1 MGGPIVEIDLDQ
13 ISRII
18 RAVERLEKLPPNP
31 PVGRPQGPVPQPN
44 LRHFE
49 LAAHLVPGGSA
60 PAYPRDFDG
69 TDDYDTDLAGD
80 QFTVHDLLGIHRGR
94 AEGAY
99 SAPHDTGSRG
109 MAQKRNG
116 LWQIVQMQPHAAMIR
131 CSVNMGSGLLTSDTV
146 ITVDNVFIVGP
157 PGAILAEG
165 PVTQVLNL
173 LADAADDDGV
183 LLAYWEDDI
192 DDAGAGSGSG
202 GSGSGGSGADGRW
215 ISLGPICPA

>member
-1 MGGPIVEIDLDQ
+1 MGGPLVEMDLDQ

-18 RAVERLEKLPPNP
+18 RAVERIEKLPLNLLF
-31 PVGRPQGPVPQPN
+31 GRQHGPVPKPN

-60 PAYPRDFDG
+60 LAYPRDFDG

-80 QFTVHDLLGIHRGR
+80 QFTVHDMLGIHRGR
-94 AEGAY
+94 ANGAY
-99 SAPHDTGSRG
+99 SSPHDTGSRG

-116 LWQIVQMQPHAAMIR
+116 LWQIIQMQPHAAMIR
-131 CSVNMGSGLLTSDTV
+131 CLTNGVVLTSDAI
-146 ITVDNVFIVGP
+146 ITVDAVFIVGP

-165 PVTQVLNL
+165 PVTQVINYLE
-173 LADAADDDGV
+173 DAADDDAV
-183 LLAYWEDDI
+183 LMAYWEDDI
-192 DDAGAGSGSG
+192 DDAGDGGGSG